1 LKKNKKINEKKKR
14 KKGKLEKKKKESWKK
29 NEKLQKKNVKK
40 EERNARWITVVI
52 HSAFGCRET
61 MISPHLLVLCII
73 NIFYVFFFL
82 SREVF
87 FLIYVVI

>member
-1 LKKNKKINEKKKR
+1 LKKNKKINEKKR
-14 KKGKLEKKKKESWKK
+14 EKKESWKKKKESWKK